1 MKKVMWFIVASL
13 LLLAACEQERQDTGA
28 SDVAEQLK
36 QQAEQEASMP
46 AEQTVEE
53 TPVETPVEQ
62 HVETVPEPVV
72 EQAPVE
78 MEEDIV
84 EQVIQP
90 SHPQTKLYEFL
101 DTFAQRVTG
110 YQFEHLKNEYYV
122 RGNKYK
128 IILNTPI
135 RLSNIKINDTRY
147 NFYWYDTVYVDR
159 TNKNAIG
166 YCEGQSS
173 ETKKQ
178 CAEQDLFDL
187 PYALDYGKYNT
198 TLPED
203 WLYAYLNRAE
213 LRSDRNKYYIN
224 GRSAVTVFFDDGNST
239 LEINFDESMGLPLRV
254 DRKVGNV
261 LIQRH
266 DYNFLVANKVRD
278 VDVKH
283 RSKSEIP
290 SSEVFYP

>member
-13 LLLAACEQERQDTGA
+13 LLLAACEEQQETGA
-28 SDVAEQLK
+28 SDVAEKLK
-36 QQAEQEASMP
+36 QQAEQEASLP
-46 AEQTVEE
+46 VEQIVEE
-53 TPVETPVEQ
+53 TPVEAPVEQ
-62 HVETVPEPVV
+62 HVETIPEPVV

-101 DTFAQRVTG
+101 DTFAQRITG
-110 YQFEHLKNEYYV
+110 YQFEHSKNEYFV

-128 IILNTPI
+128 IILNTPV
-135 RLSNIKINDTRY
+135 RLSNIKINDTKY

-166 YCEGQSS
+166 YCEGQMS
-173 ETKKQ
+173 ETKNQ
-178 CAEQDLFDL
+178 CAEADLFDL
-187 PYALDYGKYNT
+187 PYPLDYTKYNT

-203 WLYAYLNRAE
+203 WLYSYLNRE
-213 LRSDRNKYYIN
+213 TLKSERNKYYIN
-224 GRSAVTVFFDDGNST
+224 GRSAVTVFFDDINST
-239 LEINFDESMGLPLRV
+239 LEINFDESIGLPLRI
-254 DRKVGNV
+254 DRKIGNR
-261 LIQRH
+261 LIERH
-266 DYNFLVANKVRD
+266 DYSFLVANKVRD

-290 SSEVFYP
+290 SSEVFFR